1 MKRIAVFV
9 SGGGTD
15 MQSIINAVKRNRIK
29 GEIVAVI
36 ASKPGIYALKRAEK
50 HKIPSYVFERKNY
63 VSPEK
68 MYEEISLV
76 LEEKNTDLIV
86 LAGYLGILTENIV
99 DKYRGKI
106 INVHPSLIPKYCGK
120 GYYGLNVHRAVL
132 SAGEKVTGV
141 TVHYVDEGTDTG
153 EIISQKVVPVKKH
166 DTAESL
172 QARVLEEE
180 HKILPE
186 TVARICGGVN
196 GRGKLKKLYKKH

>member
-1 MKRIAVFV
+1 MFV

-50 HKIPSYVFERKNY
+50 HKILSYVFERKNY

-68 MYEEISLV
+68 MYEEISRV

>member
-36 ASKPGIYALKRAEK
+36 ASKPGIYALKRAKK

-68 MYEEISLV
+68 MYEEISRV

-166 DTAESL
+166 DTAETL

>member
-1 MKRIAVFV
+1 M
-9 SGGGTD
+9 
-15 MQSIINAVKRNRIK
+15 
-29 GEIVAVI
+29 
-36 ASKPGIYALKRAEK
+36 
-50 HKIPSYVFERKNY
+50 
-63 VSPEK
+63 
-68 MYEEISLV
+68 
-76 LEEKNTDLIV
+76 
-86 LAGYLGILTENIV
+86 TENIV

>member
-36 ASKPGIYALKRAEK
+36 ASKPGIYALMRAEK

-68 MYEEISLV
+68 MYEEISRV